1 LFSRRDIHER
11 ANETNGLALAISN
24 NQRPFEQ
31 LEITAISAAKPI
43 FTTPA
48 LARSGESIA
57 DTGRGARAIFRMN
70 LLLPET
76 DLLRGGRSTITEQTL
91 EPLWPKERAAF
102 YIPIPNCIVRSP
114 GNDLKMLRA
123 LRRIV
128 FR

>member
-1 LFSRRDIHER
+1 M
-11 ANETNGLALAISN
+11 
-24 NQRPFEQ
+24 
-31 LEITAISAAKPI
+31 SAAKPI

-48 LARSGESIA
+48 LARSSESIA
-57 DTGRGARAIFRMN
+57 DTGRGTGAIFRVN

-76 DLLRGGRSTITEQTL
+76 DLLRGGRPTIAEQSL
-91 EPLWPKERAAF
+91 EPLWPKERAGS

-114 GNDLKMLRA
+114 GNDLNMLLA

>member
-1 LFSRRDIHER
+1 MFWLGEIDER
-11 ANETNGLALAISN
+11 ANETDGVALAISHD
-24 NQRPFEQ
+24 QRPFEQ

-48 LARSGESIA
+48 LARSSESIA

-91 EPLWPKERAAF
+91 EPLWPKERAAP
-102 YIPIPNCIVRSP
+102 YIPIPNCIIRSP
-114 GNDLKMLRA
+114 CSDLKMLRA